1 MIRNPLN
8 RRMFTTPQ
16 QRRGMA
22 RMPQGILASGPRIM
36 NAAMNQFGTDD
47 SIVTIPDI
55 GGPIRQDGVVTIP
68 EMVGPSTAPV
78 IVGTENE
85 VGEDSG
91 NPEFDPDP
99 EIGTLDDVAPN
110 NQPAPI
116 PSPPKPKP
124 SKDQVQKIIKAREE
138 ANKPSSQQTMESIMD
153 KIAKLRGTA
162 DEKKTKKQA
171 LDEAKQF
178 LKDAGVDN
186 VDDIRTSRDFMLMT
200 LGLNIAAGG
209 SDRALDNIIAGSKE
223 TLGTFG
229 ALKAKEK
236 EAERSINL
244 AAAEMAKAE
253 ITSQQERGL
262 KLDELELEA
271 LTKQL
276 EQQIK
281 AEIGPDDLQIARAL
295 MEDDDTLSLSDA
307 ITITKAQRA
316 GFKASV
322 LDELK
327 KQYPSANQGQLALI
341 VANAGYL
348 KQIVEEQGFEGLAK
362 ILGVTS
368 IEAQEI
374 ASQAGAAAEIPDQ
387 DPGGA
392 QNVIVIE

>member
-1 MIRNPLN
+1 MIGRRPLN

-36 NAAMNQFGTDD
+36 NAAMNQFGADN

-55 GGPIRQDGVVTIP
+55 GGPIRQDGIVTIP
-68 EMVGPSTAPV
+68 EVVLPDTQGALPNSQNTPQGSPPVVG
-78 IVGTENE
+78 
-85 VGEDSG
+85 GEDNIG
-91 NPEFDPDP
+91 N
-99 EIGTLDDVAPN
+99 LDDVAPD

-124 SKDQVQKIIKAREE
+124 SKQEVQKIIEAREE
-138 ANKPSSQQTMESIMD
+138 ANKPSSEQTMESIMD
-153 KIAKLRGTA
+153 KIAKLRGTS

-262 KLDELELEA
+262 KASELEIEA
-271 LTKQL
+271 LTSQL

-281 AEIGPDDLQIARAL
+281 AELGPDDLQIARAL
-295 MEDDDTLSLSDA
+295 MEDDDTLTLSDA
-307 ITITKAQRA
+307 ITITKAQRS
-316 GFKASV
+316 GFKSSIF
-322 LDELK
+322 DELK
-327 KQYPSANQGQLALI
+327 TQYPNANKGQLALI

-348 KQIVEEQGFEGLAK
+348 KQIVEERGFEGLAK

-387 DPGGA
+387 DPGAA

>member
-1 MIRNPLN
+1 MIGRGPLD
-8 RRMFTTPQ
+8 RRMFVNPQ
-16 QRRGMA
+16 QRRSMA

-36 NAAMNQFGTDD
+36 NAAMNQFGADG

-55 GGPIRQDGVVTIP
+55 GGPIIQDGIVTIP
-68 EMVGPSTAPV
+68 EVVLPNTSDALPNSQNTPQGSPPVVG
-78 IVGTENE
+78 NE
-85 VGEDSG
+85 D
-91 NPEFDPDP
+91 N
-99 EIGTLDDVAPN
+99 IGTLDDVAPD

-124 SKDQVQKIIKAREE
+124 SKEKVQEIIKAREE
-138 ANKPSSQQTMESIMD
+138 SNTPSSQQTMESIMD

-186 VDDIRTSRDFMLMT
+186 VDDIRSSRDFMLMT

-244 AAAEMAKAE
+244 AAAEMAKSE
-253 ITSQQERGL
+253 IAAQQERGL
-262 KLDELELEA
+262 KASELEIQA
-271 LTKQL
+271 LTSQL

-281 AEIGPDDLQIARAL
+281 AELGPDDLQIARAL

-307 ITITKAQRA
+307 ITITKAQRS
-316 GFKASV
+316 GFKASI

-327 KQYPSANQGQLALI
+327 KQYPNANQGQLALI

-348 KQIVEEQGFEGLAK
+348 KQIVDEQGLEGLAK
-362 ILGVTS
+362 ILGVTTV
-368 IEAQEI
+368 EAESI

>member
-1 MIRNPLN
+1 
-8 RRMFTTPQ
+8 MFTTPQ

-22 RMPQGILASGPRIM
+22 SMPQGILASGPRIM
-36 NAAMNQFGTDD
+36 NAAMNQFGADN

-55 GGPIRQDGVVTIP
+55 GGPIRQDGIVTIP
-68 EMVGPSTAPV
+68 EVVLPDTQGALPNSQNTPQGSPPVVG
-78 IVGTENE
+78 
-85 VGEDSG
+85 GEDNIG
-91 NPEFDPDP
+91 N
-99 EIGTLDDVAPN
+99 LDDVAPD

-124 SKDQVQKIIKAREE
+124 SKQEVQEIIEAREE
-138 ANKPSSQQTMESIMD
+138 ANKPSSEQTMESIMD

-229 ALKAKEK
+229 DLKAKEK

-262 KLDELELEA
+262 KASELEIEA
-271 LTKQL
+271 LTSQL

-281 AEIGPDDLQIARAL
+281 AELGPDELQIARAL
-295 MEDDDTLSLSDA
+295 QKSNPELTLEQAIRLTKTPASSNFKSRVLDTLFNQFPNADRGI
-307 ITITKAQRA
+307 ITLLVAQGTA
-316 GFKASV
+316 MKTF
-322 LDELK
+322 L
-327 KQYPSANQGQLALI
+327 
-341 VANAGYL
+341 
-348 KQIVEEQGFEGLAK
+348 EEEGFEGLARV
-362 ILGVTS
+362 LGVSTDEAKKIAEAAGQAADLPDSDAEVSEEGGTS
-368 IEAQEI
+368 
-374 ASQAGAAAEIPDQ
+374 
-387 DPGGA
+387 
-392 QNVIVIE
+392 VIKLM

>member
-1 MIRNPLN
+1 MIGRRPLN

-36 NAAMNQFGTDD
+36 NAAMNQFGTDN

-55 GGPIRQDGVVTIP
+55 GGPKIQDGIVTIP
-68 EMVGPSTAPV
+68 EVVMPTVPSTAPV
-78 IVGTENE
+78 G
-85 VGEDSG
+85 DSG
-91 NPEFDPDP
+91 NPEFDT
-99 EIGTLDDVAPN
+99 EIGTLDDVAPD
-110 NQPAPI
+110 NQPAPM
-116 PSPPKPKP
+116 PSAPKPKP
-124 SKDQVQKIIKAREE
+124 PKQEVQEIIEARNE

-307 ITITKAQRA
+307 ITITKAQRS

-387 DPGGA
+387 DPGAA